1 MSRVITMLKTNQLY
15 HHPNNPRE
23 VYENLDE
30 LAASIRMNGIWQNLI
45 VVPYSP
51 VDHGSLTPADPDNSF
66 VVVMGNRRLEAS
78 DLAELEELPCVID
91 DMPLNEQIMAMHQ
104 ENNLREA
111 ACPYKEA
118 QNFQMLLDMGET
130 VDTLAEKSGLST
142 TTIRNR
148 VKLLVLQKDK
158 FDAAQERGAK
168 LTDYLE
174 LDKVKDPALK
184 NKVLDAIGTKNFA
197 RVLDTAM
204 TTEKHREYING
215 CLSTLNTFATK
226 LDSAEAVSGIR
237 LLSTHAWWMAA
248 QVTVPDD
255 LDTYKYYFVQKD
267 EGENAELRLYT
278 DKPAPEVVIDQAQ
291 IKRKEAQAK
300 REAKA
305 KELSNSTYKLRFN
318 FIKEV
323 SFAKAKK
330 HLGIIAE
337 FFAGAMRNR
346 DDATVYYEQTPWRI
360 NYETLAELLD
370 IGYEKATNTI
380 DEKALNLAF
389 TTQPA
394 YAMLCMA
401 YVMWDKP
408 SKSYINASHW
418 NVDKQVYETVY
429 NACDALDTV
438 YSLLEKLGYEMSDEE
453 IQLQN
458 GNHNIFTEDEEPAEK
473 PVVEDAP
480 AETVVEK
487 ANTEEPAAEEVPS
500 EAGPDEAAE
509 TAPVMEQNNNESAEA
524 DPAA

>member
-1 MSRVITMLKTNQLY
+1 MNRIITMLKTNQLY

-30 LAASIRMNGIWQNLI
+30 LAASIRLNGIWQNLI

-51 VDHGSLTPADPDNSF
+51 VEHGSLTPADPDNSF

-78 DLAELEELPCVID
+78 YLAELEELPCVID

-130 VDTLAEKSGLST
+130 VETLAEKSGLST

-197 RVLDTAM
+197 RELDKAM
-204 TTEKHREYING
+204 TTEKRREYING
-215 CLSTLNTFATK
+215 CLSILNTFATK
-226 LDSAEAVSGIR
+226 IDSADAVSGIR
-237 LLSTHAWWMAA
+237 LLATFAWWKAA

-255 LDTYKYYFVQKD
+255 LNIYKYYFVQKD

-291 IKRKEAQAK
+291 VKRREAQAK

-318 FIKEV
+318 FLKEL
-323 SFAKAKK
+323 SPTKAKK
-330 HLGIIAE
+330 FLGNVAE
-337 FFAGAMRNR
+337 FVAGAMRQR
-346 DDATVYYEQTPWRI
+346 DKGTVYYECTPWRI
-360 NYETLAELLD
+360 DYKALAELLG
-370 IGYEKATNTI
+370 IGYEKESKTI
-380 DEKALNLAF
+380 DEKALTASMLSHPEY
-389 TTQPA
+389 T
-394 YAMLCMA
+394 MLCMA
-401 YVMWDKP
+401 YTQWDKP
-408 SKSYINASHW
+408 SKSYIGESW
-418 NVDKQVYETVY
+418 NCDTKMYDAVY
-429 NACDALDTV
+429 APCDALDIV
-438 YSLLEKLGYEMSDEE
+438 YALLKKLGYEMSDEE

-458 GNHNIFTEDEEPAEK
+458 GNHNIFTEDE
-473 PVVEDAP
+473 
-480 AETVVEK
+480 
-487 ANTEEPAAEEVPS
+487 
-500 EAGPDEAAE
+500 
-509 TAPVMEQNNNESAEA
+509 
-524 DPAA
+524 